1 MHWGL
6 TVGPPWLLGC
16 DRKERER
23 EKGGEQ
29 EPSSTDASLK
39 VGIPEAAAV

>member
-6 TVGPPWLLGC
+6 SVGLPWLPGC
-16 DRKERER
+16 DWNEEERVRK
-23 EKGGEQ
+23 GESRSH
-29 EPSSTDASLK
+29 PLLK

>member
-6 TVGPPWLLGC
+6 TVGPLGC
-16 DRKERER
+16 WDVIRKKRER
-23 EKGGEQ
+23 EKGREQ
-29 EPSSTDASLK
+29 EPSSADASLK

>member
-6 TVGPPWLLGC
+6 TVGPPWLL
-16 DRKERER
+16 DVIRKRKKERESR
-23 EKGGEQ
+23 SH
-29 EPSSTDASLK
+29 PPANAFLK